1 MTAVY
6 RSTVFIVIGRHAPL
20 MKVPPRPR
28 PRTGQP
34 ADDFGPRFK
43 DVARSVRKSL
53 RSWFGVIRMTTK
65 RAKRWLASLTRLFAR
80 VDQFARQEKILKSQ
94 QEAGGRAI

>member
-6 RSTVFIVIGRHAPL
+6 RSTFFIVIGMHAPL

-53 RSWFGVIRMTTK
+53 RSWFGVIRMT
-65 RAKRWLASLTRLFAR
+65 AKRWLASLARLFAR